1 MDQLTERLVEYAL
14 ALSYE
19 DLPPEVVE
27 RTKRLILDTV
37 GCALGAAPWPAPSVA
52 RALAAD
58 VQSRTPATVM
68 VSGQQTSPDMAAFAN
83 GVMTRYLDYND
94 YCYTNGSGHPSDTIA
109 PVLAAV
115 EAVHGD
121 GKSVILGTVMAYD
134 MLLGLADSASRGVS
148 RGWGGA
154 SFQVIAAAAA
164 ASRLLG
170 LTHAQ
175 MRQAIGMAVSSHIS
189 LNRSRGGQ
197 ISTWKGATSAND
209 FRNGG
214 CWVRARR

>member
-1 MDQLTERLVEYAL
+1 MDQLTELLVEYAL
-14 ALSYE
+14 TLSYE

-27 RTKRLILDTV
+27 RTKCLILDTV
-37 GCALGAAPWPAPSVA
+37 GCALGAAPWQAPSVA
-52 RALAAD
+52 RALAED

-68 VSGQQTSPDMAAFAN
+68 VGGQQTSPDMVAFAN

-94 YCYTNGSGHPSDTIA
+94 YCYTHGRGHPSDTIA

-115 EAVHGD
+115 EAARGD

-134 MLLGLADSASRGVS
+134 LLLGLSDSAAHGVS

-154 SFQVIAAAAA
+154 SFQVIAAAAV
-164 ASRLLG
+164 ASRLFS
-170 LTHAQ
+170 LTRDQ
-175 MRQAIGMAVSSHIS
+175 MRQAIGMAVSSHLS

-197 ISTWKGATSAND
+197 ISNWKAATSAG
-209 FRNGG
+209 RVPAHCG
-214 CWVRARR
+214 

>member
-37 GCALGAAPWPAPSVA
+37 GCALGAAPWQAPSVA

-68 VSGQQTSPDMAAFAN
+68 VGGQQTSPDMAAFAN

-94 YCYTNGSGHPSDTIA
+94 YCYTHGRGHPSDTIA

-115 EAVHGD
+115 EAARGD

-134 MLLGLADSASRGVS
+134 LLLGLADSAAHGVS

-154 SFQVIAAAAA
+154 SFQVIAPDAPGHRHG
-164 ASRLLG
+164 RLVAYLPEPQPRRADLPLEGGHLG
-170 LTHAQ
+170 QRLPQ
-175 MRQAIGMAVSSHIS
+175 RRV
-189 LNRSRGGQ
+189 LCPGGP
-197 ISTWKGATSAND
+197 ARDDRA
-209 FRNGG
+209 GG
-214 CWVRARR
+214 RL